1 MVNIQEKISKICP
14 SATFEEGQHLLVTVP
29 DKDWYQLAKALKEDA
44 DLNFDVLSAL
54 VGMDWKD
61 SLGCLYYL
69 TSTKNDWQ
77 MLTVKVATEDR
88 QNPMLHS
95 VSDLWKV
102 ALFQEREVYD
112 FYGIKFINHPDMRR
126 FFLRN
131 DWVGHPLRKDYDA
144 NPELNPIRLTD
155 EADEDKTCSYVEENG
170 KIKKVEGRV
179 FGEDEYVVNFGPQH
193 PSTHGVMRFRT
204 AIDGEVIKK
213 VDVVSGYIHRGIEK
227 LCEDLTYPQTL
238 HFTDRMD
245 YMSAHMNRHCLCM
258 CIEKAM
264 GLEIPRRAQVIRV
277 MMDELMR
284 ISSHLLSFGCM
295 TMDLGATT
303 AFFYGFRER
312 EQVLDI
318 FDKTCGARMS
328 MNYNVIGGV
337 VADLHPDFVKDVK
350 ALCAIMPKRLEE
362 YHKLFT
368 GNIIGQNRTKGVG
381 VLSKEDAINY
391 AITGPSGRA
400 SGFACDCRKRHPY
413 AIYDELNFNEI
424 VMTEGDSFARYLLRL
439 KEIEESVKILEQLVD
454 RIPEGEIRAQVPKI
468 IKLPAGRWY
477 QQVEASRGVFG
488 VFIESDGNKNPYRV
502 HFQSPC
508 FNLVGVMDVCCKDH
522 MIADLITIGA
532 ALDFVIPDIDR

>member
-413 AIYDELNFNEI
+413 AIYNELNFNEI

-522 MIADLITIGA
+522 LIADLITIGA

>member
-413 AIYDELNFNEI
+413 AIYNELNFNEV

-522 MIADLITIGA
+522 LIADLITIGA